1 VSSDLNLK
9 NARKIVFSS
18 ASIVHLPNSILIR
31 DMAYNNTNGFGCLGL
46 GVVFIILLDT
56 ILGSDLGDW
65 IYLVNCALGSL
76 LVLLVCRIFCTGV
89 YVGSIAIQVRW
100 KVRSF
105 LLEREQ
111 CAGIKWEVKTFSIP
125 YITSIIMKSGSSI
138 YCPFARSRTSSIS
151 YVGGQ
156 SGRRAYVELAH
167 LLGEVK

>member
-1 VSSDLNLK
+1 VPSDLSLNS
-9 NARKIVFSS
+9 ARKIVFSS
-18 ASIVHLPNSILIR
+18 APVVHLPNSVLIR

-46 GVVFIILLDT
+46 GIVFIILLDT
-56 ILGSDLGDW
+56 ILRSVLGDW
-65 IYLVNCALGSL
+65 IYLVSFALGSL
-76 LVLLVCRIFCTGV
+76 LVLLVCRILCTGV
-89 YVGSIAIQVRW
+89 YVGSTVIQIRW

-138 YCPFARSRTSSIS
+138 YCPFARSETSSIS

-156 SGRRAYVELAH
+156 SGKKAYSALAQ
-167 LLGEVK
+167 LLGEVE